1 MSVLTNLLGGAGRT
15 VTYVPQEYGAAT
27 VNYYISPTVTQA
39 KSYLSAELRG
49 KKPGAYQSRYETQ
62 IADLYDRI
70 MNRQPFSYQAERDP
84 LYRQYRDQY
93 LRNGRQ
99 AMEDT
104 VGMAAALTG
113 GYGNSW
119 AGTAGYQAYERYLQA
134 LNDKV
139 PELEQR
145 AQERYTAEGN
155 QLRDSADLL
164 MNLDSR
170 EYGWYRDAMN
180 DWQFD
185 AKLALEQAKFDLEV
199 RKYQNQLLT
208 SLLGAVG
215 GSGGG
220 GGGGGRSSAAP
231 KAQKQEETKKEET
244 VQEQGP
250 YDEEAKARKDKG
262 EFIGQIDAII
272 AAEDFWGK
280 YPRQI
285 PEGYTQASGYTYDTW
300 ISHDPSKEEPW
311 YEITLCI
318 TDHKKD
324 TKVDRRAKVDAY
336 SGKVIEDKKV
346 N

>member
-244 VQEQGP
+244 VHPVLPSNVKELATNPNAPKVLSPVSAVGFTPEEWNKAQQQMQKINQSSFQTKAQEA
-250 YDEEAKARKDKG
+250 AKTAG
-262 EFIGQIDAII
+262 SLNAMMLS
-272 AAEDFWGK
+272 AAKTGVLRNNEVK
-280 YPRQI
+280 K
-285 PEGYTQASGYTYDTW
+285 
-300 ISHDPSKEEPW
+300 KERE
-311 YEITLCI
+311 L
-318 TDHKKD
+318 
-324 TKVDRRAKVDAY
+324 
-336 SGKVIEDKKV
+336 
-346 N
+346 